1 MPLFIKVVIVVFF
14 PSQNMAVSVLLAF
27 IVPLFINSFIV
38 ISVELVNLI
47 ASSNFSSLALPN
59 MVALFIMEV

>member
-1 MPLFIKVVIVVFF
+1 MVFF